1 MNKKEP
7 TQTDILEAIA
17 ATIKNLA
24 HDIQASPNEQTNL
37 TRAETIR
44 RLAEAYRSVAG

>member
-7 TQTDILEAIA
+7 TQFEILEAIA
-17 ATIKNLA
+17 ATIKA
-24 HDIQASPNEQTNL
+24 IATDIQASPNEQTNL
-37 TRAETIR
+37 TRAEAIR